1 MKKSAFTAIFTITAM
16 VLSSLI
22 TPCRAQVPESQ
33 VEGMTVDKDPVYI
46 SEEVDEDMVFTTY
59 ETQPEFPGGMWALME
74 YIKNDCAIQRNA
86 VRQELKAEPS
96 SLSLSRRTVR

>member
-1 MKKSAFTAIFTITAM
+1 MT
-16 VLSSLI
+16 LSSLA
-22 TPCRAQVPESQ
+22 TAYPAQVTESHIK
-33 VEGMTVDKDPVYI
+33 GMTVDKDPVYI

-59 ETQPEFPGGMWALME
+59 ETQTEFPGGMRALME